1 MIKEAIEKILCLA
14 DPVFALVNGKTYI
27 RPPFVPAMTAFPE
40 AIQINN
46 LTGLVDYVRDVKIEV
61 WNLFFAHV
69 RDYNKVLLYS
79 GMSGD
84 FNQRPVVIESISRP
98 CLFKFG
104 HFMDIE
110 SFIIQLNAGFL
121 QSAERDELV
130 RFVSGVKFDNQSR
143 IEDNGVSQTLKAK
156 QGVSSLIKD
165 IPVKNIV
172 RLAPYRTFN
181 EIGQPESEFLF
192 RFSHN
197 DGQPLCGLFE
207 ADGEAWKQSA
217 IQSIKAHLK
226 ANLEIPVIA

>member
-1 MIKEAIEKILCLA
+1 MIEKIIGLA
-14 DPVFALVNGKTYI
+14 DPVSAVVNHKTYF
-27 RPPFVPAMTAFPE
+27 RAPFVPALTSFPS

-46 LTGLVDYVRDVKIEV
+46 LTGLVDYVMDVNDTEIED
-61 WNLFFAHV
+61 WDLLFVHV

-79 GMSGD
+79 GISGD
-84 FNQRPVVIESISRP
+84 FNQRPVVIESTSRP
-98 CLFKFG
+98 CMFRFG
-104 HFMDIE
+104 NFMDVE

-121 QSAERDELV
+121 QSQERDELV
-130 RFVSGVKFDNQSR
+130 KFVSGVKFDNQSR

-172 RLAPYRTFN
+172 QLAPYRTFN
-181 EIGQPESEFLF
+181 EIEQPESEFLF

-207 ADGEAWKQSA
+207 ADGEAWKQTA
-217 IQSIKAHLK
+217 IQSIKTHLK

>member
-1 MIKEAIEKILCLA
+1 MLKEMIDRLLKLA
-14 DPVFALVNGKTYI
+14 DPVSATVNEKTYI
-27 RPPFVPAMTAFPE
+27 RPPFVPASVLFP
-40 AIQINN
+40 APIQINN
-46 LTGLVDYVRDVKIEV
+46 LTGLVDYVKDVGMEV
-61 WNLFFAHV
+61 WNLFFVHV

-84 FNQRPVVIESISRP
+84 FNQRPVVIESTSRP

-104 HFMDIE
+104 SFMDIE

-143 IEDNGVSQTLKAK
+143 IEDNGVSQTVKAK
-156 QGVSSLIKD
+156 QGVSSLIKE

-181 EIGQPESEFLF
+181 EIAQPESEFLF

-207 ADGEAWKQSA
+207 ADREAWKQSA
-217 IQSIKAHLK
+217 IQGIKGHLNEK
-226 ANLEIPVIA
+226 LQIPVIA